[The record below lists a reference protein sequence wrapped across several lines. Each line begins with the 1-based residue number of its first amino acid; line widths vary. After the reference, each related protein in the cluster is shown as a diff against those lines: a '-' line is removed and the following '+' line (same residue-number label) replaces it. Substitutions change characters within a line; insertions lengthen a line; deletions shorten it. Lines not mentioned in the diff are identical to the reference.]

1 MAELV
6 AKSRRKLNISFD
18 SVRYFLV
25 CIYFLIALFEPY
37 LNGVIGSVTKYYIL
51 FLTVILLF
59 RKRHFYFTRFQL
71 AMMGWLLYKAA
82 SLLWTTNLYV
92 AGLHVFSQIGAVLL
106 LYALTFCPEDN
117 DKQLM
122 QSITYTIWGGSFTIS
137 FLSIFFS
144 RPYMGKL
151 ASRQVLN
158 LFGQET
164 DPNNQAALVL
174 LGFSIGLYYL
184 LIARKHRVFSLLTI
198 LVSAYSIFLTSSR
211 GGFLGSVLI
220 IIAVI
225 LIASMDLAPK
235 QKLKTYLII
244 ILISAA
250 LFLISYFFLDR
261 EVFNRIFV
269 FSDYEGGSGR
279 DEIWHNAWQLL
290 KEKAH
295 WLYGAGWGAYWG
307 YNNYNVMLHN
317 TFLSILCDTGIIGFL
332 LLMVPIGSTAWKLL
346 RQKQFLPVLLLI
358 AGFSA
363 SFFLEAINK
372 RFFWNVIF
380 YLFMYAQYVAF
391 YGTQHTTE
399 VSASDEVAADNPT
412 EVLE

>member
-6 AKSRRKLNISFD
+6 AKSQRKLNISFD
-18 SVRYFLV
+18 HVRYVLV

-37 LNGVIGSVTKYYIL
+37 LNGIIGSLTKYYML
-51 FLTVILLF
+51 FLIAVLLF
-59 RKRHFYFTRFQL
+59 RKRQFYFTKFQL
-71 AMMGWLLYKAA
+71 AISGWLLYKAA
-82 SLLWTTNLYV
+82 TLLWTTNLYI

-117 DKQLM
+117 DNQLM
-122 QSITYTIWGGSFTIS
+122 DAVVYTIWSGSFIIS
-137 FLSIFFS
+137 FLSIFMS

-151 ASRQVLN
+151 ASRQVLV

-174 LGFSIGLYYL
+174 LGFAIGLYYL
-184 LIARKHRVFSLLTI
+184 LIARKHRLFSLLTI
-198 LVSAYSIFLTSSR
+198 IVSAYSIFLTSSR

-220 IIAVI
+220 ILAVI
-225 LIASMDLAPK
+225 LIATMDLEPR
-235 QKLKTYLII
+235 QRFKTYLLV
-244 ILISAA
+244 ILIAA
-250 LFLISYFFLDR
+250 LLFFISVNFLERDI
-261 EVFNRIFV
+261 FNRIFV
-269 FSDYEGGSGR
+269 FSEYQGGSGR
-279 DEIWHNAWQLL
+279 DEIWHNALLLL
-290 KEKAH
+290 KDKCH

-317 TFLSILCDTGIIGFL
+317 TFLSILCDTGVIGFL
-332 LLMVPIGSTAWKLL
+332 LLTVPIAKAAWQLM
-346 RQKQFLPVLLLI
+346 RQKQFLPILLLI

-380 YLFMYAQYVAF
+380 YLFMYRQYMACYGAQKEDEA
-391 YGTQHTTE
+391 G
-399 VSASDEVAADNPT
+399 VSNG
-412 EVLE
+412 